1 MPPSTLRLTW
11 IGLLAWH
18 ESDWIGSTMLMGD
31 SRGSLNKNRHRAWS
45 RVFQADQALL
55 GSRDA
60 FGSEQKTAF
69 FVLLVSKMAN

>member
-1 MPPSTLRLTW
+1 
-11 IGLLAWH
+11 
-18 ESDWIGSTMLMGD
+18 MGD
-31 SRGSLNKNRHRAWS
+31 SRGSLNKNRHREWS

-55 GSRDA
+55 GSRAA

>member
-1 MPPSTLRLTW
+1 V
-11 IGLLAWH
+11 
-18 ESDWIGSTMLMGD
+18 IGSDATLLKG
-31 SRGSLNKNRHRAWS
+31 NKSHYRAWS

-60 FGSEQKTAF
+60 FGPEQKTVF